1 MARRLSTEAVLEEL
15 EHDDD
20 LDADEPMMAGSND
33 EFDDIE
39 DGDIGVRVKDQEG
52 REPELQLCVSLGGG
66 WGGAAPLLSSSSSS
80 PSLLSAH

>member
-20 LDADEPMMAGSND
+20 LGADEPMMAGSND
-33 EFDDIE
+33 EFDDVE

-52 REPELQLCVSLGGG
+52 REPELVSLGGG
-66 WGGAAPLLSSSSSS
+66 WGGAAPLLSSSS